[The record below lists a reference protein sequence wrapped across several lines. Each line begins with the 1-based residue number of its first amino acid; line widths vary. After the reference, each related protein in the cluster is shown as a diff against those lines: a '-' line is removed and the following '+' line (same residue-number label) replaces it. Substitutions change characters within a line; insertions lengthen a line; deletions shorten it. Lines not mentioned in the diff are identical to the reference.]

1 MFKKIGAATIATLML
16 TTMLAGCEVNTKSGA
31 PESDKLFERATEV
44 KDSDNGYLDFVF
56 NLSHECAEDDEEN
69 IVISPTSLL
78 FMMEMLGAGAKGN
91 TLDEISSVMVPGVS
105 NEEALGF
112 VTEYYKDLDGDSVK
126 AGNICYINS
135 DFDGALYKDYMTYIY
150 ENFDAELNVA
160 KFNDKT
166 VKEINSKVDDM
177 TDGMIPSAIS
187 DLNPSDNMVIIN
199 AICFDERWKE
209 EYKPGQIQDM
219 IFNDLDG
226 TKEPVAFMIS
236 SEDYYFET
244 DKATGIR
251 KYYKG
256 GDYAFIAILP
266 KDESISANEFLR
278 DFTAEDYKEF
288 LNSETKTDTQ
298 TYIPEF
304 SCDFDCDLKSIL
316 KKMGINDAFSE
327 EDADFSN
334 ISDKPLFISDVEQK
348 AYIEVNRNGTR
359 AAAVTRVGA
368 TSSGAIRNCVSLNRP
383 FVYMIVDTETD
394 TPLFIGSVNSI
405 NG

>member
-177 TDGMIPSAIS
+177 TDGMIPSAI
-187 DLNPSDNMVIIN
+187 
-199 AICFDERWKE
+199 
-209 EYKPGQIQDM
+209 
-219 IFNDLDG
+219 
-226 TKEPVAFMIS
+226 
-236 SEDYYFET
+236 
-244 DKATGIR
+244 
-251 KYYKG
+251 
-256 GDYAFIAILP
+256 
-266 KDESISANEFLR
+266 
-278 DFTAEDYKEF
+278 
-288 LNSETKTDTQ
+288 
-298 TYIPEF
+298 
-304 SCDFDCDLKSIL
+304 
-316 KKMGINDAFSE
+316 
-327 EDADFSN
+327 
-334 ISDKPLFISDVEQK
+334 
-348 AYIEVNRNGTR
+348 
-359 AAAVTRVGA
+359 
-368 TSSGAIRNCVSLNRP
+368 
-383 FVYMIVDTETD
+383 
-394 TPLFIGSVNSI
+394 
-405 NG
+405 